1 MATYQKTLAT
11 RAKII
16 HVACELFCE
25 KGYEHTTTREFAEA
39 AGISRGNLQYH
50 FPNKIDI
57 AKQIGQEFIDNLF
70 LEMREI
76 LFHSVNDLILRD
88 TIHINCFV
96 SVFLSNNR
104 YTKFYHELGKMNL
117 LSELLINSNI
127 RHYIEQA
134 DYLRL
139 NIDKRLLIGY
149 STVFVS
155 TMVSLIMAK
164 DEQRNMLSND
174 EIYEACHIVHLSFLK
189 MDQVKIR
196 EYITQAKQYS
206 DRIGWEMSSLTEIKV
221 KQYDQTI

>member
-1 MATYQKTLAT
+1 MATYQKSFAT

-16 HVACELFCE
+16 HEACNLFCQ
-25 KGYEHTTTREFAEA
+25 KGYESTTTREIAEA
-39 AGISRGNLQYH
+39 SGISRGNLQYH

-70 LEMREI
+70 LEIREI

-88 TIHINCFV
+88 TIHLNCFI
-96 SVFLSNNR
+96 SVFLSDNP

-134 DYLRL
+134 DYLKL
-139 NIDKRLLIGY
+139 HIDKRILIGY
-149 STVFVS
+149 STIFVS

-164 DEQRNMLSND
+164 KDRKIMLSND
-174 EIYEACHIVHLSFLK
+174 EIYESCHIVHLSLLK
-189 MDQVKIR
+189 MDQTKIR
-196 EYITQAKQYS
+196 EYIRAAKQYS
-206 DRIGWEMSSLTEIKV
+206 DRIGWEMNSLTEIKV